1 MPTLSWIGKEKVVNH
16 HIQVP
21 FRVLDHKYGYDSNNP
36 ERKDPTG
43 SGNKI
48 IHGENLEALKALLLE
63 FEGRIDCEYI
73 DPPYNT
79 GNEAW
84 VYNDNVNDPH
94 IKKWLGEV
102 VGREGEDMSRHDKWL
117 CMMYPRLR
125 LLHKLLSPQ
134 GVLFISI
141 DDNEEASLRMICDEI
156 FGVHCFVAN
165 ISWQRTYSKRNDR
178 QGFMTEVEHI
188 LVYSKNPNW
197 LPNRLPRT
205 DAMNQNY
212 ANPDNDSRPWASVI
226 ATAPSASTH
235 QGMVYAIQHPF
246 TGHMIYPPIGRCW
259 TFEQSEMFRIMSQWA
274 DYQYFDLD
282 DKEQRATICKVPK
295 ESVKEGVNAIVLAEP
310 IETAREKA
318 EKIQNQGP
326 WPMLYF
332 TKNGL
337 GGIRRKTYLDKVEG
351 TPPTNYFPWSDV
363 GHTDEA
369 TKELIEIFGGE
380 SPFDT
385 PKPTRLIERIL
396 TIATNK
402 ESIVL
407 DSFAGSGTTAHAV
420 LNKNAEDGGNR
431 RFVLVELGDYAESVT
446 AERVR
451 KAMNGYGE
459 GKNAVKGLGGSFDFY
474 ELGKPL
480 FLEDNSLNHEVD
492 IEKIRAYVYFSET
505 RQPISQGIDSSNQ
518 YWMGNND
525 NTGYYFYYNPDRPT
539 NLSIR
544 SLSKV
549 ITQPA
554 DSYIVYADTCSLSKE
569 FLATHHIYFKR
580 IPIDIKRF

>member
-16 HIQVP
+16 HTQVP
-21 FRVLDHKYGYDSNNP
+21 FRVLDHLYGYDSRNP
-36 ERKDPTG
+36 DIKEPTG

-48 IHGENLEALKALLLE
+48 IHGENLEALKALLPE
-63 FEGRIDCEYI
+63 FEGKIDCEYI

-117 CMMYPRLR
+117 CMIYPRLR
-125 LLHKLLSPQ
+125 LLYKLLSDQ
-134 GVLFISI
+134 GVIFISI
-141 DDNEEASLRMICDEI
+141 DDNEEANLKMICDEI
-156 FGVHCFVAN
+156 FGSNCFVAN

-188 LVYSKNPNW
+188 LVYSKKPNW

-205 DAMNQNY
+205 EAMNQSY

-246 TGHMIYPPIGRCW
+246 TGELIYPPAGRCW
-259 TFEQSEMFRIMSQWA
+259 TFEQSEMMRIMSQWA
-274 DYQYFDLD
+274 DYKYEELN
-282 DKEQRATICKVPK
+282 DKNQRASVCKVDVDNVRENIK
-295 ESVKEGVNAIVLAEP
+295 AIMLAESL
-310 IETAREKA
+310 ESARTKA
-318 EKIQNQGP
+318 ETIQKNGP
-326 WPMLYF
+326 WPILYF

-337 GGIRRKTYLDKVEG
+337 GGMRRKTYLDKVEG

-369 TKELIEIFGGE
+369 TKELIDIFGGE

-385 PKPTRLIERIL
+385 PKPTRLLERIL
-396 TIATNK
+396 TIATHK
-402 ESIVL
+402 DSIIL
-407 DSFAGSGTTAHAV
+407 DSFAGSGTTAHAI
-420 LNKNAEDGGNR
+420 LKKNAEDGGNR
-431 RFVLVELGDYAESVT
+431 KFILVELGNYAESVT

-451 KAMNGYGE
+451 RVMKGYGE
-459 GKNAVKGLGGSFDFY
+459 GKNAVKGLEGKFDFY
-474 ELGKPL
+474 ELGEPL
-480 FLEDNSLNHEVD
+480 FLEDGKINSHID
-492 IEKIRAYVYFSET
+492 IKKIREYIYYSET
-505 RQPISQGIDSSNQ
+505 HQPIPQENVNQ
-518 YWMGNND
+518 RYWMGNYGG
-525 NTGYYFYYNPDRPT
+525 TGYYFYYDPDKIS
-539 NLSIR
+539 NLSIKT
-544 SLSKV
+544 LGKV
-549 ITQPA
+549 IIQPA
-554 DSYIVYADTCSLSKE
+554 ESYIVYADTCSLSKE

-580 IPIDIKRF
+580 TPIDIKHF